1 MKTASALV
9 ITTAVIAVFAA
20 PRISHSQTAERGRA
34 IFHALTQKYPKMQP
48 CGWGLATANPR
59 LALFIPQTEWAELP
73 WEDQASLT
81 LYVESLIPAVRA
93 NPDRYLAPFRNDP
106 LRPVFR
112 AKVAHLCAECWLI
125 GVGPFTFDEQGV
137 LYEKVV
143 IEGDLAWERDD
154 PRSRGVKASEFRRGL
169 GGVALASK
177 ETDQTEQRQQGIVAI
192 AEHAPNAELA
202 VRASRGTGQSM
213 VQASSNSGSPVDLG
227 SQSRDRR
234 AVDSQGQSLALAEQ
248 AQPPRQRRE
257 GLAEEARRKAEE
269 EHRKSEEARTQ
280 LGQMGRSYSGTTLIE
295 SAENGDTPMVE
306 LLLTAGM
313 SPQAK
318 DPKGWTALMYAAW
331 NGHTATVWA
340 LLDRGADV
348 NAISTDGTTA
358 LMTAASQGYTQ
369 IAKVLI
375 AKGAAVDAR
384 RADGW
389 TALIWAAAEGQE
401 ESVRILL
408 ASGAQI
414 DATDSHG
421 ITPLIYAAAN
431 MLEEDPTG
439 KTLPVVKA
447 LLSNGA
453 AVDLKA
459 ADGSTALMWAAKKG
473 EVAIAQALLASGAHV
488 NATDGNGKTPLIYAA
503 SGKAAPPIAEALIAS
518 GADVNMKDSSGA
530 TALMRATRRR
540 KPGMLQTLLAKGA
553 DPNATDNQGATALM
567 IAAQMGRTHNLR
579 ALLQGRA
586 DRNLKDKRGRTA
598 TDIALEHHHNTIW
611 AFLSSEPE

>member
-34 IFHALTQKYPKMQP
+34 IFQALTQKYPKLQP

-59 LALFIPQTEWAELP
+59 LALFIPETEWAELS

-93 NPDRYLAPFRNDP
+93 NPDRYLTPFRNDP

-125 GVGPFTFDEQGV
+125 GVGPFTFDEQGA
-137 LYEKVV
+137 LYEKIVV
-143 IEGDLAWERDD
+143 EGNLAWERDD
-154 PRSRGVKASEFRRGL
+154 PHSRGVKASEFRRGL
-169 GGVALASK
+169 SAVALVGQ

-192 AEHAPNAELA
+192 AEHDPNAELA
-202 VRASRGTGQSM
+202 VRASRGTGQRM
-213 VQASSNSGSPVDLG
+213 VQAPSNSGPPVDLG

-234 AVDSQGQSLALAEQ
+234 AADSQGQSLALAEQ

-340 LLDRGADV
+340 LLDSGADVNAKNETGGTALIMAAMGGYTATVYALLNRGADV
-348 NAISTDGTTA
+348 NAKDSE
-358 LMTAASQGYTQ
+358 
-369 IAKVLI
+369 
-375 AKGAAVDAR
+375 
-384 RADGW
+384 GW
-389 TALIWAAAEGQE
+389 TALM
-401 ESVRILL
+401 
-408 ASGAQI
+408 
-414 DATDSHG
+414 
-421 ITPLIYAAAN
+421 YAAWNGHTA
-431 MLEEDPTG
+431 T
-439 KTLPVVKA
+439 VHA
-447 LLSNGA
+447 LLDRS
-453 AVDLKA
+453 
-459 ADGSTALMWAAKKG
+459 ADANAKDNEGETVLTA
-473 EVAIAQALLASGAHV
+473 
-488 NATDGNGKTPLIYAA
+488 
-503 SGKAAPPIAEALIAS
+503 
-518 GADVNMKDSSGA
+518 
-530 TALMRATRRR
+530 ATRQGDSEIV
-540 KPGMLQTLLAKGA
+540 KLLKQAGA
-553 DPNATDNQGATALM
+553 
-567 IAAQMGRTHNLR
+567 R
-579 ALLQGRA
+579 
-586 DRNLKDKRGRTA
+586 
-598 TDIALEHHHNTIW
+598 E
-611 AFLSSEPE
+611 

>member
-34 IFHALTQKYPKMQP
+34 IFQALTQKYPKLQP

-59 LALFIPQTEWAELP
+59 LALFIPETEWAELS

-125 GVGPFTFDEQGV
+125 GVGPFTFDEQGA
-137 LYEKVV
+137 LYEKIVV
-143 IEGDLAWERDD
+143 EGDLAWERDD
-154 PRSRGVKASEFRRGL
+154 PHSRGVKASEFRRGL
-169 GGVALASK
+169 SAVALVGQ

-192 AEHAPNAELA
+192 AEHDPNAELA
-202 VRASRGTGQSM
+202 VRASRGTGQRM
-213 VQASSNSGSPVDLG
+213 VQAPSNSGPPVDLG

-234 AVDSQGQSLALAEQ
+234 AADSQGQSLALAEQ

-313 SPQAK
+313 SPQAEH
-318 DPKGWTALMYAAW
+318 PKGWTALMYAAW

-348 NAISTDGTTA
+348 KAKNETGGTA
-358 LMTAASQGYTQ
+358 LIMAAMGGYTATVHALLNRGADVN
-369 IAKVLI
+369 AK
-375 AKGAAVDAR
+375 DSE
-384 RADGW
+384 GW
-389 TALIWAAAEGQE
+389 TALM
-401 ESVRILL
+401 
-408 ASGAQI
+408 
-414 DATDSHG
+414 
-421 ITPLIYAAAN
+421 YAAWNGHTA
-431 MLEEDPTG
+431 T
-439 KTLPVVKA
+439 VHA
-447 LLSNGA
+447 LLDRS
-453 AVDLKA
+453 
-459 ADGSTALMWAAKKG
+459 ADANAKDNEGETVLTA
-473 EVAIAQALLASGAHV
+473 
-488 NATDGNGKTPLIYAA
+488 
-503 SGKAAPPIAEALIAS
+503 
-518 GADVNMKDSSGA
+518 
-530 TALMRATRRR
+530 ATRQGDSEIV
-540 KPGMLQTLLAKGA
+540 KLLKQAGA
-553 DPNATDNQGATALM
+553 
-567 IAAQMGRTHNLR
+567 R
-579 ALLQGRA
+579 
-586 DRNLKDKRGRTA
+586 
-598 TDIALEHHHNTIW
+598 E
-611 AFLSSEPE
+611 

>member
-34 IFHALTQKYPKMQP
+34 IFQALTQKYPKLQP

-59 LALFIPQTEWAELP
+59 LALFIPETEWAELS

-125 GVGPFTFDEQGV
+125 GVGPFTFDEQGA
-137 LYEKVV
+137 LYEKIVV
-143 IEGDLAWERDD
+143 EGDLAWERDD
-154 PRSRGVKASEFRRGL
+154 PHSRGVKASEFRRGL
-169 GGVALASK
+169 SAVALVGQ

-192 AEHAPNAELA
+192 AEHDPNAELA
-202 VRASRGTGQSM
+202 VRASRGTGQRM
-213 VQASSNSGSPVDLG
+213 VQAPSNSGPPVDLG

-234 AVDSQGQSLALAEQ
+234 AADSQGQSLALAEQ

-348 NAISTDGTTA
+348 NAKDSE
-358 LMTAASQGYTQ
+358 
-369 IAKVLI
+369 
-375 AKGAAVDAR
+375 
-384 RADGW
+384 GW
-389 TALIWAAAEGQE
+389 TALM
-401 ESVRILL
+401 
-408 ASGAQI
+408 
-414 DATDSHG
+414 
-421 ITPLIYAAAN
+421 YAAWNGHTA
-431 MLEEDPTG
+431 T
-439 KTLPVVKA
+439 VHA
-447 LLSNGA
+447 LLDRS
-453 AVDLKA
+453 
-459 ADGSTALMWAAKKG
+459 ADANAKDNEGETVLTA
-473 EVAIAQALLASGAHV
+473 
-488 NATDGNGKTPLIYAA
+488 
-503 SGKAAPPIAEALIAS
+503 
-518 GADVNMKDSSGA
+518 
-530 TALMRATRRR
+530 ATRQGDSEIV
-540 KPGMLQTLLAKGA
+540 KLLKQAGA
-553 DPNATDNQGATALM
+553 
-567 IAAQMGRTHNLR
+567 R
-579 ALLQGRA
+579 
-586 DRNLKDKRGRTA
+586 
-598 TDIALEHHHNTIW
+598 E
-611 AFLSSEPE
+611 